1 MSAESNP
8 ATDRRIEAG
17 LAQLAVVRSLQTD
30 AEIGSAWTVVHEL
43 RPHLDREALI
53 AACQAQRAEGFLSVG
68 LFVDERCIGFA
79 GYRIQTM
86 LAHGRF
92 LYIDDLV
99 VTESLRS
106 CGAGAQLLDWLKGV
120 AREAGCVSL
129 QLDSGTQRTG
139 AHAFYFRRGMKIS
152 SFHFIRPLSA

>member
-1 MSAESNP
+1 MSAESKP
-8 ATDRRIEAG
+8 AANRRVDN
-17 LAQLAVVRSLQTD
+17 AVVRTLHTD
-30 AEIGSAWTVVHEL
+30 AEIDSAWPVVHEL
-43 RPHLDREALI
+43 RPHLDRDALI
-53 AACQAQRAEGFLSVG
+53 AACKAQRAEGFLAAG

-92 LYIDDLV
+92 LYVDDLV
-99 VTESLRS
+99 VTESLRG
-106 CGAGAQLLDWLKGV
+106 CGAGEQLLDWLEAAAK
-120 AREAGCVSL
+120 EAGCGSL

-152 SFHFIRPLSA
+152 SFHFNRPLPT